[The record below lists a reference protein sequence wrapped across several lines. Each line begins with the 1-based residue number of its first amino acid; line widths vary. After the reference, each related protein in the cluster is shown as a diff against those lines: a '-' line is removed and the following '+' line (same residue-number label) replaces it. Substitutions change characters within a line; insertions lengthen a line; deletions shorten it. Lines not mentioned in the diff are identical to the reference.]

1 MFKYIV
7 NYNTMAEK
15 FNQFKD
21 SGLTGLVNIGNTC
34 YLNSCLQLLSHTYE
48 LNIFLQTNKRILN
61 NNNESKIYTEWNNL
75 RNMMWSENCTI
86 APYGFVKSVQ
96 EIARIKGYEMFTG
109 FAQNDVFEF
118 LLFIID
124 CLHESLK
131 REVEMKING
140 VVKNSKDILAKKC
153 YEMMKNMYKREY
165 SEILNIFYG
174 ISVTQIKDYITN
186 EVLSVAPEPFS
197 ILSLSIPKPN
207 NCSIFDCLNY
217 YTQNEYL
224 IDDNQ
229 WHNDKTNKKQNAI
242 KNITFWSLPNVLIIE
257 LKRYNNNQQKIHT
270 LVTTPLTDLDLSEY
284 VAGYESENCVYD
296 LFGTGNHSGS
306 VYGGHYTANIKNA
319 NGKWY
324 CFNDTFINEISED
337 RIITAHTYCL
347 FYRKKNKD

>member
-1 MFKYIV
+1 MDNIFDKYK
-7 NYNTMAEK
+7 N
-15 FNQFKD
+15 

-48 LNIFLQTNKRILN
+48 LNNFLDSNKRQLN
-61 NNNESKIYTEWNNL
+61 KNSEAKIYTEWNSL

-96 EIARIKGYEMFTG
+96 EIAKTKGYEMFTG

-124 CLHESLK
+124 CLHETLK

-140 VVKNSKDILAKKC
+140 TVKNNKDILAKKC
-153 YEMMKNMYKREY
+153 YEMMQNMYKQEY

-186 EVLSVAPEPFS
+186 DILSVAPEPFS
-197 ILSLSIPKPN
+197 ILSLSIPKN
-207 NCSIFDCLNY
+207 IDCTIEDCLDE
-217 YTQNEYL
+217 YTNSEYL

-229 WHNDKTNKKQNAI
+229 WYNDKIEEKQDAI
-242 KNITFWSLPNVLIIE
+242 KNIVFWSLPNVLIIE

-270 LVTTPLTDLDLSEY
+270 LVTTPLTDLDLSKY
-284 VAGYESENCVYD
+284 VSGYNSDGYTYD
-296 LFGTGNHSGS
+296 LFGTGNHSGN

-324 CFNDTFINEISED
+324 SFNDTLINEISEN
-337 RIITAHTYCL
+337 RVITAHTYCL

>member
-1 MFKYIV
+1 MDNIFNKY
-7 NYNTMAEK
+7 
-15 FNQFKD
+15 KD

-48 LNIFLQTNKRILN
+48 LNNFLDSNKRQLN
-61 NNNESKIYTEWNNL
+61 KNNEAKIYTEWNSL

-96 EIARIKGYEMFTG
+96 EIAKTKGYEMFTG

-124 CLHESLK
+124 CLHETLK

-140 VVKNSKDILAKKC
+140 TVKNNKDILAKKC
-153 YEMMKNMYKREY
+153 YEMMQNMYKQEY

-186 EVLSVAPEPFS
+186 DILSVVPEPFS
-197 ILSLSIPKPN
+197 ILSLSIPKN
-207 NCSIFDCLNY
+207 IDCTIEDCLDE
-217 YTQNEYL
+217 YTNSEYL

-229 WHNDKTNKKQNAI
+229 WYNDKIEENQDAI
-242 KNITFWSLPNVLIIE
+242 KNIVFWSLPNVLIIE
-257 LKRYNNNQQKIHT
+257 LKRYNNSQQKIHT
-270 LVTTPLTDLDLSEY
+270 LVTIPLTNLDLSKY
-284 VAGYESENCVYD
+284 VSGYNSDGYTYD
-296 LFGTGNHSGS
+296 LFGTGNHSGN

-324 CFNDTFINEISED
+324 SFNDTLINEISEN
-337 RIITAHTYCL
+337 RVITAHTYCL

>member
-1 MFKYIV
+1 MDNIFDKYK
-7 NYNTMAEK
+7 N
-15 FNQFKD
+15 

-48 LNIFLQTNKRILN
+48 LNNFLDSNKRQLN
-61 NNNESKIYTEWNNL
+61 TNSEAKIYTEWNSL

-96 EIARIKGYEMFTG
+96 EIAKTKGYEMFTG

-124 CLHESLK
+124 CLHETLK

-140 VVKNSKDILAKKC
+140 TVKNNKDILAKKC
-153 YEMMKNMYKREY
+153 YKMMQNMYKQEY

-186 EVLSVAPEPFS
+186 DILSIAPEPFS
-197 ILSLSIPKPN
+197 ILSLSIPKN
-207 NCSIFDCLNY
+207 IDCTIEDCLDE
-217 YTQNEYL
+217 YTNSEYL

-229 WHNDKTNKKQNAI
+229 WYNDKIEEKQDAI
-242 KNITFWSLPNVLIIE
+242 KNIVFWSLPNVLIIE
-257 LKRYNNNQQKIHT
+257 LKRYNNSQQKIHT
-270 LVTTPLTDLDLSEY
+270 LVTTPLTDLDLSKY
-284 VAGYESENCVYD
+284 VSGYNSDGYTYD
-296 LFGTGNHSGS
+296 LFGTGNHSGN

-324 CFNDTFINEISED
+324 SFNDTLINEISEN
-337 RIITAHTYCL
+337 RVITAHTYCL

>member
-7 NYNTMAEK
+7 NYNIMDNIFDK
-15 FNQFKD
+15 YKN

-48 LNIFLQTNKRILN
+48 LNNFLDSNKRQLN
-61 NNNESKIYTEWNNL
+61 KNNEAKIYTEWNSL

-96 EIARIKGYEMFTG
+96 EIAKTKGYEMFTG

-124 CLHESLK
+124 CLHETLK

-140 VVKNSKDILAKKC
+140 TVKNNKDILAKKC
-153 YEMMKNMYKREY
+153 YEMMQNMYKQEY

-186 EVLSVAPEPFS
+186 DILSIAPEPFS
-197 ILSLSIPKPN
+197 ILSLSIPKN
-207 NCSIFDCLNY
+207 IDCTIEDCLDE
-217 YTQNEYL
+217 YTNSEYL

-229 WHNDKTNKKQNAI
+229 WYNDKIEEKQDAI
-242 KNITFWSLPNVLIIE
+242 KNIVFWSLPNVLIIE
-257 LKRYNNNQQKIHT
+257 LKRYNNSQQKIHT
-270 LVTTPLTDLDLSEY
+270 LVTTSLTNLDLSKY
-284 VAGYESENCVYD
+284 VSGYNSDGYTYD
-296 LFGTGNHSGS
+296 LFGTGNHSGN

-324 CFNDTFINEISED
+324 SFNDTLINEISEN
-337 RIITAHTYCL
+337 IVITAHTYCL

>member
-1 MFKYIV
+1 MDNIFNKY
-7 NYNTMAEK
+7 
-15 FNQFKD
+15 KD

-48 LNIFLQTNKRILN
+48 LNNFLDSNKRQLN
-61 NNNESKIYTEWNNL
+61 KNNEAKMYTEWNSL

-96 EIARIKGYEMFTG
+96 EIAKTKGYEMFTG

-124 CLHESLK
+124 CLHETLK

-140 VVKNSKDILAKKC
+140 TVKNNKDILAKKC
-153 YEMMKNMYKREY
+153 YEMMQNMYKQEY

-186 EVLSVAPEPFS
+186 DILSVVPEPFS
-197 ILSLSIPKPN
+197 ILSLSIPKN
-207 NCSIFDCLNY
+207 IDCTIEDCLDE
-217 YTQNEYL
+217 YTNSEYL

-229 WHNDKTNKKQNAI
+229 WYNDKIEENQDAI
-242 KNITFWSLPNVLIIE
+242 KNIVFWSLPNVLIIE
-257 LKRYNNNQQKIHT
+257 LKRYNNSQQKIHT
-270 LVTTPLTDLDLSEY
+270 LVTIPLTNLDLSKY
-284 VAGYESENCVYD
+284 VSGYNSDGYTYD
-296 LFGTGNHSGS
+296 LFGTGNHSGN

-324 CFNDTFINEISED
+324 SFNDTLINEISEN
-337 RIITAHTYCL
+337 RVITAHTYCL

>member
-1 MFKYIV
+1 MDNIFDKYK
-7 NYNTMAEK
+7 N
-15 FNQFKD
+15 

-48 LNIFLQTNKRILN
+48 LNNFLDSNKRQLN
-61 NNNESKIYTEWNNL
+61 KNNEAKIYTEWNSL

-96 EIARIKGYEMFTG
+96 EIAKTKGYEMFTG

-124 CLHESLK
+124 CLHETLK

-140 VVKNSKDILAKKC
+140 TVKNNKDILAKKC
-153 YEMMKNMYKREY
+153 YKMMQNMYKEEY

-186 EVLSVAPEPFS
+186 DILSIAPEPFS
-197 ILSLSIPKPN
+197 ILSLSIPKN
-207 NCSIFDCLNY
+207 IDCTIEDCLDE
-217 YTQNEYL
+217 YTNSEYL

-229 WHNDKTNKKQNAI
+229 WYNDKIEEKQDAI
-242 KNITFWSLPNVLIIE
+242 KNIVFWSLPNVLIIE
-257 LKRYNNNQQKIHT
+257 LKRYNNSQQKIHT
-270 LVTTPLTDLDLSEY
+270 LVTTPLTNLDLSKY
-284 VAGYESENCVYD
+284 VSGYNSDGYTYD
-296 LFGTGNHSGS
+296 LFGTGNHSGN

-324 CFNDTFINEISED
+324 SFNDTLINEISEN
-337 RIITAHTYCL
+337 RVITAHTYCL

>member
-1 MFKYIV
+1 MDNIFDKYK
-7 NYNTMAEK
+7 N
-15 FNQFKD
+15 

-48 LNIFLQTNKRILN
+48 LNNFLDSNKRQLN
-61 NNNESKIYTEWNNL
+61 KNNEAKIYTEWNSL

-96 EIARIKGYEMFTG
+96 EIAKTKGYEMFTG

-124 CLHESLK
+124 CLHETLK

-140 VVKNSKDILAKKC
+140 TVKNNKDILAKKC
-153 YEMMKNMYKREY
+153 YKMMQNMYKQEY

-186 EVLSVAPEPFS
+186 DILSIAPEPFS
-197 ILSLSIPKPN
+197 ILSLSIPKN
-207 NCSIFDCLNY
+207 IDCTIEDCLDE
-217 YTQNEYL
+217 YTNSEDL

-229 WHNDKTNKKQNAI
+229 WYNDKIEEKQDAI
-242 KNITFWSLPNVLIIE
+242 KNIVFWSLPNVLIIE
-257 LKRYNNNQQKIHT
+257 LKRYNNSQQKIHT
-270 LVTTPLTDLDLSEY
+270 LVTTPLTNLDLSKY
-284 VAGYESENCVYD
+284 VSGYNSDGYTYD
-296 LFGTGNHSGS
+296 LFGTGNHSGN

-324 CFNDTFINEISED
+324 SFNDTLINEISEN
-337 RIITAHTYCL
+337 RVITAHTYCL